1 MGAQPHNENNIL
13 MTEKAAFVWIILNQ
27 WRIRYSGNKDILGE
41 NYLLELKNEDM
52 LKKYGAI
59 P

>member
-1 MGAQPHNENNIL
+1 MSDGENNIL
-13 MTEKAAFVWIILNQ
+13 MAERAAFVWIILNQ
-27 WRIRYSGNKDILGE
+27 WKIRYSGNKKELGD